1 MKTQSAKAK
10 GRRFQQWVRDQLIE
24 KLNVHPE
31 DVESRS
37 MGAGGED
44 LIMARA
50 AREKFPFSIECKNV
64 EKLNVW
70 EAYKQAKE
78 NAGKYVPI
86 VVMKKNQE
94 KPLIVIDAEEFV
106 NIMENVNAEKDI

>member
-10 GRRFQQWVRDQLIE
+10 GRRFQQWVRDKLIE
-24 KLNVHPE
+24 QLGVHPE

-50 AREKFPFSIECKNV
+50 AREKFPYSIECKNQ
-64 EKLNVW
+64 ESINIW
-70 EAYKQAKE
+70 TSYKQAKE
-78 NAGKYVPI
+78 NAGEYEPI
-86 VVMKKNQE
+86 VVLKRNNT
-94 KPLIVIDAEEFV
+94 KPLILVDAEYFINLHDRLE
-106 NIMENVNAEKDI
+106 